1 MQTYQQV
8 VVKQSGI
15 VQEVVKAMWGLQSGT
30 GVAEVMMD
38 YVGKVKL
45 SKLNQLL
52 SEPGQQKEW
61 LTALQT

>member
-1 MQTYQQV
+1 
-8 VVKQSGI
+8 
-15 VQEVVKAMWGLQSGT
+15 
-30 GVAEVMMD
+30 MME